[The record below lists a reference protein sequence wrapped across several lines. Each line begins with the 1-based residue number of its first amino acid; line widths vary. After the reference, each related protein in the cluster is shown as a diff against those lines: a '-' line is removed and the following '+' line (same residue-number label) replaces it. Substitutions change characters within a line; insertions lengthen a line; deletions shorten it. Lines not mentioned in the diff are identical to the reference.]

1 MGDPMRRASS
11 NALLLA
17 VGDWDATEWE
27 QQLRASSPQREVRVW
42 PDRVGDPADI
52 RYACVW
58 KPRPGLLAQYPHL
71 AAIFSLGAGVDHLM
85 NDPDLPPVPVVRIVD
100 PDLTARMSEYVA
112 LHVLLHHRHLGLY
125 RRQQHERRWR
135 DHPQP
140 AAGEVTV
147 GIMGLG
153 VLGRAAAAVLMQVG
167 FQVIAFCRHPR
178 PASEVEL
185 FHGAQGLEA
194 FAAKTEILVC
204 LLPQTPETRGILN
217 LNLFKRL
224 KRDGPLG
231 GAYLINAGR
240 GPLQVDADIIA
251 ALNEGALSG
260 ASLDVFPV
268 EPLPDDSPLWAHPDV
283 IITPHNAAVSDPR
296 ALTVNVLAQIAR
308 LERGLALENV
318 VDRCAGY

>member
-17 VGDWDATEWE
+17 VGDWDASEWE

-58 KPRPGLLAQYPHL
+58 KPRPGLLAQFPH
-71 AAIFSLGAGVDHLM
+71 
-85 NDPDLPPVPVVRIVD
+85 
-100 PDLTARMSEYVA
+100 LTARMSEYVA
-112 LHVLLHHRHLGLY
+112 LHVLLHHRRLGLY
-125 RRQQHERRWR
+125 RRQQHERRWC

-147 GIMGLG
+147 GIMGFG
-153 VLGRAAAAVLMQVG
+153 VLGRAAAAVLMQSG
-167 FQVIAFCRHPR
+167 FQVIAFCRHPKLV
-178 PASEVEL
+178 SEVEL

-217 LNLFKRL
+217 LELFKRL
-224 KRDGPLG
+224 KRDGALG
-231 GAYLINAGR
+231 GAYLVNAGR
-240 GPLQVDADIIA
+240 GLLQVDADIIA
-251 ALNEGALSG
+251 ALDQGTLSG

-268 EPLPDDSPLWAHPDV
+268 EPLPDDSPLWAHPGI

-296 ALTVNVLAQIAR
+296 ALTANVLAQMAR
-308 LERGLALENV
+308 FERGLALQNV
-318 VDRCAGY
+318 VNRRAGY